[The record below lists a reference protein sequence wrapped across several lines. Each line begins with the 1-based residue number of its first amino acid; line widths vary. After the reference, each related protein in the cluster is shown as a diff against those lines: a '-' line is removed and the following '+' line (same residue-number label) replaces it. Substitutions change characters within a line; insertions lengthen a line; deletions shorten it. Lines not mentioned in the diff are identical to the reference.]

1 MFKRKTKPNKKQT
14 TAATTTTSSSPTKV
28 VDKISL
34 LVSPDDIP
42 VLYHSM
48 KSIVDKLEPM
58 MEQSNILIK
67 GVDKKAA
74 HDTAGL
80 VSNVVSSV
88 MVDTTGLESNLFNY
102 LVDENEEPFDY
113 GVPGGGL
120 DLNIAVTSKLR
131 DNKKGATEIIDLNQ
145 EIPFQNENNCIKE
158 ATASC
163 EQEIEQV
170 DTQEEVVTAP
180 TTTTTAD
187 HQTTETKTKECDNS
201 IPKPLPISN
210 TALAS
215 LLYEYQL
222 EAYESPSSN
231 QEESCTSSK
240 SIKQEGSNNNNNKQH
255 ENQRSTAAPPQK
267 DDYLTSIIEEYSP
280 FYNFPTDDETS
291 EVERTYYNP
300 YKIVFAGEF

>member
-1 MFKRKTKPNKKQT
+1 
-14 TAATTTTSSSPTKV
+14 
-28 VDKISL
+28 
-34 LVSPDDIP
+34 
-42 VLYHSM
+42 M

-58 MEQSNILIK
+58 MEQSNVLKK

-74 HDTAGL
+74 HDTAGW

-113 GVPGGGL
+113 GVAGGGGL

-163 EQEIEQV
+163 KLEIEQV
-170 DTQEEVVTAP
+170 DTQDEVVTVP
-180 TTTTTAD
+180 TTTTTTTIAD
-187 HQTTETKTKECDNS
+187 HQTTDTKTKECDNS
-201 IPKPLPISN
+201 MLNPLPISN
-210 TALAS
+210 TALAN

-222 EAYESPSSN
+222 EAYESTSTN
-231 QEESCTSSK
+231 HEESCTSST
-240 SIKQEGSNNNNNKQH
+240 SIVEEGNNKQH
-255 ENQRSTAAPPQK
+255 ENQQSTAAPPQK
-267 DDYLTSIIEEYSP
+267 DDYLTSILEEYSP

>member
-1 MFKRKTKPNKKQT
+1 MFKRKNKTNKKQT
-14 TAATTTTSSSPTKV
+14 TITTTTTPPSPTIV

-58 MEQSNILIK
+58 MEQSNILKK
-67 GVDKKAA
+67 GDKT
-74 HDTAGL
+74 HTSTGL

-102 LVDENEEPFDY
+102 LIDEHEEPFDD
-113 GVPGGGL
+113 GAISGGL

-145 EIPFQNENNCIKE
+145 EIPFQNEDNHIKE
-158 ATASC
+158 VTVSC
-163 EQEIEQV
+163 EREIEQI
-170 DTQEEVVTAP
+170 DTQDEVVTVP
-180 TTTTTAD
+180 TTTTIAD
-187 HQTTETKTKECDNS
+187 ETKECDNS

-210 TALAS
+210 TALAN

-222 EAYESPSSN
+222 EAYESPSPN
-231 QEESCTSSK
+231 QEESYTSST
-240 SIKQEGSNNNNNKQH
+240 SIVEGNNKLH
-255 ENQRSTAAPPQK
+255 ENQQSTAAAPQK
-267 DDYLTSIIEEYSP
+267 DDYLTSILEEYSP
-280 FYNFPTDDETS
+280 FYNFLTDDETS